1 MLWFVFV
8 FFRLVPEER
17 ISKAFMLYQAKPR
30 FCMELMDSKVSAQK
44 NTFKKKENIRIYS

>member
-8 FFRLVPEER
+8 FFRLVPEES

-30 FCMELMDSKVSAQK
+30 FCIELDSKLSAQK
-44 NTFKKKENIRIYS
+44 NIFKKKEGIRIYS